1 MKNRMDFQI
10 SNTRNMLIKTFF
22 KTFLK
27 HRTTNLLS
35 VCGLSLGMAIALLL
49 GWWALN
55 EMNFDRF
62 HADTDKIY
70 RVCREGYL
78 NNETVKVG
86 SVFGPLSGEAKLR
99 FPQIEESVRVITT
112 GKRRFKVGE
121 VINYEKSIYFAD
133 TNFFQFFS
141 YPVKIGDINSC
152 FKDPDKIVLTE
163 SFASKYF
170 GDKNP
175 IGETVNFYDR
185 DWQVSAVMYNIPNNS
200 HLQFDALCVMSGAP
214 NLDNS
219 RWGRMDGFGTYIKIA
234 ENTNTE
240 DLAESITELARENFP
255 PYKQIDLSHFLQPLK
270 DIHFNTE
277 HFRFDDAVKSD
288 KRFVMIFLF
297 MAIAIL
303 IIACI
308 NFTNLFISTSFLRS
322 KSIGLKKANGASK
335 GSLIKEFFIETSLYV
350 LLSAIAGIAIASL
363 FLPMFNQL
371 AHANIVFDFS
381 NIYLW
386 SLLFGITVLTIIM
399 AGTFPAF
406 YLTKFNPATTLKG
419 KFTGKNVSVLQKGL
433 VILQFAASIILLIT
447 VVSIKRQVHF
457 VQSADLGFNKSN
469 VVYFGASGSISG
481 SYETIKQE
489 LERNH
494 GIVEVTAKN
503 CIPSDWNQGLGVST
517 QDTRDNP
524 YLMEICGIKDNYL
537 DMMDIRI
544 VEGEN
549 ISNYHDSLNYVM
561 INEQAASALGLDN
574 PIDETIYQGDEP
586 YVVKGVLQDIKSK
599 SLHNRVDPQVY
610 RKLRRVESGNVL
622 MIRISDDTQSA
633 IQAIKDKWQE
643 VNPGYPFEYHF
654 LDDTYDKL
662 YQNEIRAGRIVTWG
676 MCIALF
682 ITMIGLFAMA
692 RYSTERRTKEIGLRK
707 VNGAE
712 LLDILILLNKD
723 FLKWVVI
730 AFIVSIPISWYLVN
744 SWLNSF
750 AYRTSLSW
758 WIFAMAG
765 VIAVFISLATV
776 SWQTFL
782 AATRNPVEAL
792 RYE

>member
-1 MKNRMDFQI
+1 MDLHIF
-10 SNTRNMLIKTFF
+10 NTTNMLIKTFIKSF
-22 KTFLK
+22 IK

-35 VCGLSLGMAIALLL
+35 VGGLSLGMAIALLL

-55 EMNFDRF
+55 EMKFDKF
-62 HADTDKIY
+62 QADTDKIY
-70 RVCREGYL
+70 RICREGYL
-78 NNETVKVG
+78 NNETIKAG
-86 SVFGPLSGEAKLR
+86 SVFGPLSREAKFR
-99 FPQIEESVRVITT
+99 FPQIEESVRITT
-112 GKRRFKVGE
+112 RGKKRFKVGE
-121 VINYEKSIYFAD
+121 VINYEESIYFAD
-133 TNFFQFFS
+133 SNFFQFFN
-141 YPVKIGDINSC
+141 YPVKNGDINSC

-163 SFASKYF
+163 SFAIKYF
-170 GDKNP
+170 GNKNP

-185 DWQVSAVMYNIPNNS
+185 DWQVSAVMFNVPYNS
-200 HLQFDALCVMSGAP
+200 HLKFDAICVMSGAP

-219 RWGRMDGFGTYIKIA
+219 RWGNSDGFGTYIKIA
-234 ENTNTE
+234 ENTDTE
-240 DLAESITELARENFP
+240 DLAKSITELARENFP
-255 PYKQIDLSHFLQPLK
+255 PYTQIDLRHFLQPLK

-277 HFRFDDAVKSD
+277 HFRFDYAVKSD
-288 KRFVMIFLF
+288 KRFVMMSLF

-308 NFTNLFISTSFLRS
+308 NFTNLFISTSLLRF
-322 KSIGLKKANGASK
+322 KSIGLKKANGANK
-335 GSLIKEFFIETSLYV
+335 GSLIREFYIETSLYV
-350 LLSAIAGIAIASL
+350 LLSAIAGTGIASL

-371 AHANIVFDFS
+371 ADSNIVLDFS
-381 NIYLW
+381 NVYLC
-386 SLLFGITVLTIIM
+386 SLLIGITVLTIIM
-399 AGTFPAF
+399 AGTFPAL

-419 KFTGKNVSVLQKGL
+419 KFNGRNVSVLQKGL
-433 VILQFAASIILLIT
+433 VILQFAASIVLLIT
-447 VVSIKRQVHF
+447 VVSIRRQVHF

-469 VVYFGASGSISG
+469 IVYVDATGAFSK
-481 SYETIKQE
+481 SYETVKQE
-489 LERNH
+489 LERKP

-517 QDTRDNP
+517 KETRENP
-524 YLMEICGIKDNYL
+524 FLMEICSIKDNYL

-544 VEGEN
+544 VAGEN
-549 ISNYHDSLNYVM
+549 ISKYHDSLNYVM
-561 INEQAASALGLDN
+561 INEQAASALGIDN

-586 YVVKGVLQDIKSK
+586 LIVKGILQDIKTK

-610 RKLRRVESGNVL
+610 RRLRRVESYNVL

-633 IQAIKDKWQE
+633 IKNIKDKWQE

-654 LDDTYDKL
+654 LDDTYDEL
-662 YQNEIRAGRIVTWG
+662 YQNEIRTGNIVTWG

-712 LLDILILLNKD
+712 ILDILILLNKD

-730 AFIVSIPISWYLVN
+730 AFIASIPISWYLVN

-758 WIFAMAG
+758 WIFALAG
-765 VIAVFISLATV
+765 VIAVLISLVTV
-776 SWQTFL
+776 SWQTFM
-782 AATRNPVEAL
+782 AATQNPVEAL

>member
-1 MKNRMDFQI
+1 
-10 SNTRNMLIKTFF
+10 
-22 KTFLK
+22 
-27 HRTTNLLS
+27 
-35 VCGLSLGMAIALLL
+35 MAIALLL

-55 EMNFDRF
+55 EMKFDGF
-62 HADTDKIY
+62 HADIDKIY

-86 SVFGPLSGEAKLR
+86 SVFGPLGREAKFL
-99 FPQIEESVRVITT
+99 FPQIEEYVRVVTT

-121 VINYEKSIYFAD
+121 VINYEESIYFAD

-141 YPVKIGDINSC
+141 YPIKIGDVNSC

-163 SFASKYF
+163 SFAAKYF

-175 IGETVNFYDR
+175 IGETVNVYDR
-185 DWQVSAVMYNIPNNS
+185 DWQVSAVMFDIQNNS
-200 HLQFDALCVMSGAP
+200 HLQFGALCVMSGAP

-219 RWGRMDGFGTYIKIA
+219 SWGSRDGFGTYLKIA
-234 ENTNTE
+234 KDTDTE
-240 DLAESITELARENFP
+240 DLAKSITALARENFP
-255 PYKQIDLSHFLQPLK
+255 PYVQIDLSHFLQPLK

-277 HFRFDDAVKSD
+277 HFRFDYAVKSD

-303 IIACI
+303 VIACI
-308 NFTNLFISTSFLRS
+308 NFTNLFISTSFQRT

-335 GSLIKEFFIETSLYV
+335 GFLIRESFIETSFYV
-350 LLSAIAGIAIASL
+350 LLSAIAGAGIASL
-363 FLPMFNQL
+363 FLPVFNQL
-371 AHANIVFDFS
+371 ANSNIALDFS
-381 NIYLW
+381 NVYLC
-386 SLLFGITVLTIIM
+386 SLLFGITLLTIIM
-399 AGTFPAF
+399 AGTFPAL
-406 YLTKFNPATTLKG
+406 YLTKFNPAATLKG
-419 KFTGKNVSVLQKGL
+419 EFNGKNVSVLQKGL
-433 VILQFAASIILLIT
+433 VIFQFAASIVLLVT

-469 VVYFGASGSISG
+469 IVYVDASGAFSE
-481 SYETIKQE
+481 SYETVKQE

-517 QDTRDNP
+517 PETRDNP

-549 ISNYHDSLNYVM
+549 ISIYHDSLNYVM
-561 INEQAASALGLDN
+561 INEQAAKALGYDN
-574 PIDETIYQGDEP
+574 SIDKTIYQGDEP
-586 YVVKGVLQDIKSK
+586 LIVKGVLQDIKTK
-599 SLHNRVDPQVY
+599 SLHSRVDPQVY
-610 RKLRRVESGNVL
+610 RKLRRVESFNVL

-633 IQAIKDKWQE
+633 IKAIKDKWQE
-643 VNPGYPFEYHF
+643 VNPEYPFEYHF
-654 LDDTYDKL
+654 LDDTYDEL

-676 MCIALF
+676 MCIALI

-712 LLDILILLNKD
+712 LFDILILLNKD

-730 AFIVSIPISWYLVN
+730 AFVVAIPISWYIVN

-765 VIAVFISLATV
+765 VIAVIISLATV
-776 SWQTFL
+776 SWQTFM

>member
-1 MKNRMDFQI
+1 MDLHIF
-10 SNTRNMLIKTFF
+10 NTMNMLIKTFIKSF
-22 KTFLK
+22 IK

-35 VCGLSLGMAIALLL
+35 IGGLSLGIAIALIL

-55 EMNFDRF
+55 EMKFDKF
-62 HADTDKIY
+62 QADTDKIY
-70 RVCREGYL
+70 RICRQGYI
-78 NNETVKVG
+78 NNETIKAG
-86 SVFGPLSGEAKLR
+86 SVFGPLSREAKFR
-99 FPQIEESVRVITT
+99 FPQIEESVRITT
-112 GKRRFKVGE
+112 RGKKRFKVGE
-121 VINYEKSIYFAD
+121 VINYEESIYFAD
-133 TNFFQFFS
+133 SNFFQFFN

-163 SFASKYF
+163 SFAIKYF
-170 GDKNP
+170 GNKNP

-185 DWQVSAVMYNIPNNS
+185 DWQVSAVMFNVPHNS
-200 HLQFDALCVMSGAP
+200 HLQFDAICVMSGAP

-219 RWGRMDGFGTYIKIA
+219 RWGNSDGFGTYIKIA
-234 ENTNTE
+234 ENTDTE
-240 DLAESITELARENFP
+240 DLAKSITELARENFP
-255 PYKQIDLSHFLQPLK
+255 PYTQMDLRHFLQPLK

-277 HFRFDDAVKSD
+277 HFRFDYAVKSD
-288 KRFVMIFLF
+288 KRFVMMSLF

-308 NFTNLFISTSFLRS
+308 NFTNLFISTSLLRF
-322 KSIGLKKANGASK
+322 KSIGLKKANGANK
-335 GSLIKEFFIETSLYV
+335 GSLIREFYIETSLYV
-350 LLSAIAGIAIASL
+350 LLSAIAGTGIASL

-371 AHANIVFDFS
+371 ADSNIVLDFS
-381 NIYLW
+381 NVYLC
-386 SLLFGITVLTIIM
+386 SLLLGITVLTIIM
-399 AGTFPAF
+399 SGTFPAL

-419 KFTGKNVSVLQKGL
+419 KFNGRNVSVLQKGL
-433 VILQFAASIILLIT
+433 VILQFAASIVLLIT

-469 VVYFGASGSISG
+469 IVYVDATGAFSA
-481 SYETIKQE
+481 SYESVKQE
-489 LERNH
+489 LEKNH
-494 GIVEVTAKN
+494 AIVEVTAKN

-517 QDTRDNP
+517 KETRENP
-524 YLMEICGIKDNYL
+524 FIMEICGIKDNYL

-574 PIDETIYQGDEP
+574 PIDETIYQGDDP
-586 YVVKGVLQDIKSK
+586 IIVKGILQDIKTK

-610 RKLRRVESGNVL
+610 RKLRRVESYNVL

-633 IQAIKDKWQE
+633 IKALKDKWQE
-643 VNPGYPFEYHF
+643 VNPGYPFEFHF
-654 LDDTYDKL
+654 LDDTYDEL
-662 YQNEIRAGRIVTWG
+662 YQNEIRTGKIVTWG

-692 RYSTERRTKEIGLRK
+692 RYSTEKRTKEIGLRK

-712 LLDILILLNKD
+712 LFDILILLNKD
-723 FLKWVVI
+723 FLKWVII

-765 VIAVFISLATV
+765 VIAVFISLTTV
-776 SWQTFL
+776 SWQSFL

>member
-1 MKNRMDFQI
+1 M
-10 SNTRNMLIKTFF
+10 NMLIKTFIKSF
-22 KTFLK
+22 IK

-35 VCGLSLGMAIALLL
+35 IGGLSLGIAIALIL

-55 EMNFDRF
+55 EMKFDKF
-62 HADTDKIY
+62 QADTDKIY
-70 RVCREGYL
+70 RICRQGYI
-78 NNETVKVG
+78 NNETIKAG
-86 SVFGPLSGEAKLR
+86 SVFGPLSREAKFR
-99 FPQIEESVRVITT
+99 FPQIEESVRITT
-112 GKRRFKVGE
+112 RGKKRFKVGE
-121 VINYEKSIYFAD
+121 VINYEESIYFAD
-133 TNFFQFFS
+133 SNFFQFFN

-163 SFASKYF
+163 SFAIKYF
-170 GDKNP
+170 GNKNP

-185 DWQVSAVMYNIPNNS
+185 DWQVSAVMFNVPHNS
-200 HLQFDALCVMSGAP
+200 HLQFDAICVMSGAP

-219 RWGRMDGFGTYIKIA
+219 RWGNSDGFGTYIKIA
-234 ENTNTE
+234 ENTDTE
-240 DLAESITELARENFP
+240 DLAKSITELARENFP
-255 PYKQIDLSHFLQPLK
+255 PYTQMDLRHFLQPLK

-277 HFRFDDAVKSD
+277 HFRFDYAVKSD
-288 KRFVMIFLF
+288 KRFVMMSLF

-308 NFTNLFISTSFLRS
+308 NFTNLFISTSLLRF
-322 KSIGLKKANGASK
+322 KSIGLKKANGANK
-335 GSLIKEFFIETSLYV
+335 GSLIREFYIETSLYV
-350 LLSAIAGIAIASL
+350 LLSAIAGTGIASL

-371 AHANIVFDFS
+371 ADSNIVLDFS
-381 NIYLW
+381 NVYLC
-386 SLLFGITVLTIIM
+386 SLLLGITVLTIIM
-399 AGTFPAF
+399 SGTFPAL

-419 KFTGKNVSVLQKGL
+419 KFNGRNVSVLQKGL
-433 VILQFAASIILLIT
+433 VILQFAASIVLLIT

-469 VVYFGASGSISG
+469 IVYVEATGAFSA
-481 SYETIKQE
+481 SYESVKQE
-489 LERNH
+489 LEKNH
-494 GIVEVTAKN
+494 AIVEVTAKN

-517 QDTRDNP
+517 KETRENP
-524 YLMEICGIKDNYL
+524 FIMEICGIKDNYL

-574 PIDETIYQGDEP
+574 PIDETIYQGDDP
-586 YVVKGVLQDIKSK
+586 IIVKGILQDIKTK
-599 SLHNRVDPQVY
+599 SLHSRVDPQVY
-610 RKLRRVESGNVL
+610 RKLRRVESYNVL

-633 IQAIKDKWQE
+633 IKAIKDKWQE

-654 LDDTYDKL
+654 LDDTYDGL

-730 AFIVSIPISWYLVN
+730 AFIVAIPISWYLVN
-744 SWLNSF
+744 SWLNNF

>member
-1 MKNRMDFQI
+1 MNIFRIFE
-10 SNTRNMLIKTFF
+10 RN
-22 KTFLK
+22 FLK
-27 HRTTNLLS
+27 HRITNFLS
-35 VCGLSLGMAIALLL
+35 IGGLSLGIAIALLL
-49 GWWALN
+49 GWWAIN
-55 EMNFDRF
+55 EMKFDRF
-62 HADTDKIY
+62 NADADKIY
-70 RVCREGYL
+70 RVCREGFL
-78 NNETVKVG
+78 NNETTKIG
-86 SVFGPLSGEAKLR
+86 SVFGPLGREAKFR
-99 FPQIEESVRVITT
+99 FPQIEESVRIIST
-112 GKRRFKVGE
+112 GKKRFQVGE
-121 VINYEKSIYFAD
+121 VINYEESIYFAD
-133 TNFFQFFS
+133 TNFFQFFG
-141 YPVKIGDINSC
+141 YPIKIGDKNTC
-152 FKDPDKIVLTE
+152 FEDPDKIVITE
-163 SFASKYF
+163 SFATKYF

-175 IGETVNFYDR
+175 IGETVNVYDR
-185 DWQVSAVMYNIPNNS
+185 DWQVSAVMFNIPNNS

-219 RWGRMDGFGTYIKIA
+219 RWGNRDGFGTYIKIA
-234 ENTNTE
+234 ENTDTE
-240 DLAESITELARENFP
+240 DLAKSITELARENFP
-255 PYKQIDLSHFLQPLK
+255 PYIQIDISHFLQPLS
-270 DIHFNTE
+270 DIYFNTE
-277 HFRFDDAVKSD
+277 NFRFDYAVKSD
-288 KRFVMIFLF
+288 KRFVMIFLY

-308 NFTNLFISTSFLRS
+308 NFTNLFISTSFLRA

-335 GSLIKEFFIETSLYV
+335 GSLIREFFIETSMYV
-350 LLSAIAGIAIASL
+350 LLSAIAGICFANL

-371 AHANIVFDFS
+371 ANSNITLDFS
-381 NIYLW
+381 NVYLC

-419 KFTGKNVSVLQKGL
+419 RFNGKNVSVLQKGL
-433 VILQFAASIILLIT
+433 VILQFAASIVLLVT
-447 VVSIKRQVHF
+447 VVSIKKQVHF

-469 VVYFGASGSISG
+469 VVYVDATGAFSE
-481 SYETIKQE
+481 SYETVKQE

-503 CIPSDWNQGLGVST
+503 CIPSDWNQGIGVST
-517 QDTRDNP
+517 QETRENP

-537 DMMDIRI
+537 DLMDIRI

-574 PIDETIYQGDEP
+574 PIDETIYQGDEQLI
-586 YVVKGVLQDIKSK
+586 VKGVLQDIKTK
-599 SLHNRVDPQVY
+599 SLHSRVDPQVY
-610 RKLRRVESGNVL
+610 RKLRRVESYNVL

-633 IQAIKDKWQE
+633 IKAIKEKWQE
-643 VNPGYPFEYHF
+643 VNPEYPFEYHF
-654 LDDTYDKL
+654 LDNTYDEL
-662 YQNEIRAGRIVTWG
+662 YLNEIRAGRIVTWG

-712 LLDILILLNKD
+712 LFDILILLNKD

-730 AFIVSIPISWYLVN
+730 AFVVAIPISWYLVN

-758 WIFAMAG
+758 WIFVMAG
-765 VIAVFISLATV
+765 VIAVIISLSTV
-776 SWQTFL
+776 SWQTFM
-782 AATRNPVEAL
+782 AARRNPVEAL

>member
-1 MKNRMDFQI
+1 MRNRVDFQT
-10 SNTRNMLIKTFF
+10 SNTRNMLIKAFIKSFF
-22 KTFLK
+22 K

-35 VCGLSLGMAIALLL
+35 VGGLSLGIAIALLL

-55 EMNFDRF
+55 EMKFDSF
-62 HADTDKIY
+62 NADTDKIY

-86 SVFGPLSGEAKLR
+86 SVFGPLSREAKFR
-99 FPQIEESVRVITT
+99 FPQIEESVRVTAR
-112 GKRRFKVGE
+112 GKQRFKVGE
-121 VINYEKSIYFAD
+121 VINYEESIYFAD
-133 TNFFQFFS
+133 SNFFQFFN
-141 YPVKIGDINSC
+141 YPIKIGDINSC

-163 SFASKYF
+163 SFAIKYF
-170 GDKNP
+170 GNKNP

-185 DWQVSAVMYNIPNNS
+185 DWQVSAVMFNVPYNS
-200 HLQFDALCVMSGAP
+200 HLQLDAICVMSGVP

-219 RWGRMDGFGTYIKIA
+219 RWGTSDGFGTYIKIA
-234 ENTNTE
+234 ENTDTE
-240 DLAESITELARENFP
+240 DLAKSITELARENFP
-255 PYKQIDLSHFLQPLK
+255 LYIQIDISHFLQPLSE
-270 DIHFNTE
+270 IHFNTE
-277 HFRFDDAVKSD
+277 NFRFDYAVKSD
-288 KRFVMIFLF
+288 KRFVLIFLY

-308 NFTNLFISTSFLRS
+308 NFTNLFISTSFLRA
-322 KSIGLKKANGASK
+322 KSIGLKKANGACK
-335 GSLIKEFFIETSLYV
+335 GSLVREFFIETSLYV
-350 LLSAIAGIAIASL
+350 LLSAIAGTAIASL
-363 FLPMFNQL
+363 FLPVFNQL
-371 AHANIVFDFS
+371 ANSNIAFDFS
-381 NIYLW
+381 NVYLCA
-386 SLLFGITVLTIIM
+386 LLLGITVLTIIM

-419 KFTGKNVSVLQKGL
+419 KFNGKNVSVLQKGL
-433 VILQFAASIILLIT
+433 VILQFAASIVLLVT
-447 VVSIKRQVHF
+447 VVSIKKQVHY
-457 VQSADLGFNKSN
+457 VQSVDLGFNKSN
-469 VVYFGASGSISG
+469 LVYVDATGAFSE

-489 LERNH
+489 LERSH
-494 GIVEVTAKN
+494 EIVEVTAKN

-544 VEGEN
+544 VAGEN
-549 ISNYHDSLNYVM
+549 ISNYHDSLNYVL

-574 PIDETIYQGDEP
+574 PIDIIIYQGDEQLI
-586 YVVKGVLQDIKSK
+586 VKGVLQDIKTK
-599 SLHNRVDPQVY
+599 SLHSRVDPQVY
-610 RKLRRVESGNVL
+610 RKLRRVESSNVL
-622 MIRISDDTQSA
+622 MIRISDNTQSA
-633 IQAIKDKWQE
+633 IKAIKDKWQE

-654 LDDTYDKL
+654 LDDTYDGL

>member
-1 MKNRMDFQI
+1 MRNRMDFQT
-10 SNTRNMLIKTFF
+10 SNTRNMLIKTFL

-27 HRTTNLLS
+27 HRITNLLS
-35 VCGLSLGMAIALLL
+35 VGGLSLGMAIALLL

-55 EMNFDRF
+55 EMKFDRF
-62 HADTDKIY
+62 HTDTDKIF
-70 RVCREGYL
+70 RVCREGYI
-78 NNETVKVG
+78 NNETIKIG
-86 SVFGPLSGEAKLR
+86 SVFGPVSREAKLR
-99 FPQIEESVRVITT
+99 FPQVEESIRVITT
-112 GKRRFKVGE
+112 GKRRFNVGE
-121 VINYEKSIYFAD
+121 VISYEESIYFAD
-133 TNFFQFFS
+133 TNFFQFFNF
-141 YPVKIGDINSC
+141 PVKSGDINSC

-163 SFASKYF
+163 SFAAKYF

-175 IGETVNFYDR
+175 IGETVNVYDR
-185 DWQVSAVMYNIPNNS
+185 DWQISAVMYNIPNNS
-200 HLQFDALCVMSGAP
+200 HLQFDAICVLSGVP

-219 RWGRMDGFGTYIKIA
+219 GWGNRDGFATYIKIV
-234 ENTNTE
+234 ENTDTE
-240 DLAESITELARENFP
+240 DLAKSITSMARENFP
-255 PYKQIDLSHFLQPLK
+255 PYTQVDISHFLQPLK

-277 HFRFDDAVKSD
+277 HFRFDYAVKSD

-303 IIACI
+303 VIACI

-335 GSLIKEFFIETSLYV
+335 GSLIKEFFTETSLYV

-371 AHANIVFDFS
+371 ANANIVFDFS
-381 NIYLW
+381 NVTLC
-386 SLLFGITVLTIIM
+386 SLLLGITLLTIIM
-399 AGTFPAF
+399 AGTFPAL
-406 YLTKFNPATTLKG
+406 YLTKFNPAATLKG
-419 KFTGKNVSVLQKGL
+419 EFNGKNVSVLQKGL
-433 VILQFAASIILLIT
+433 VIFQFAASIVLLVT

-469 VVYFGASGSISG
+469 VVYVDASGAFSE
-481 SYETIKQE
+481 SYETVKQE

-494 GIVEVTAKN
+494 EIVEVTAKN
-503 CIPSDWNQGLGVST
+503 CIPSDWNQGMGVSSHE
-517 QDTRDNP
+517 TRDNP
-524 YLMEICGIKDNYL
+524 YVMEICGIKNNYL
-537 DMMDIRI
+537 DMMGIRI

-549 ISNYHDSLNYVM
+549 ISIYHDSLNYVM
-561 INEQAASALGLDN
+561 INEQAASALGFDY

-586 YVVKGVLQDIKSK
+586 LIVKGVLQDIKTK

-622 MIRISDDTQSA
+622 MIRISDNTQSA
-633 IQAIKDKWQE
+633 IKAIKEKWQE
-643 VNPGYPFEYHF
+643 VNPEHPFEYHF
-654 LDDTYDKL
+654 LDDTYDGL

-676 MCIALF
+676 MSIALF

-712 LLDILILLNKD
+712 LFDILILLNKD
-723 FLKWVVI
+723 FLKWVII

-750 AYRTSLSW
+750 AYRTGLSW
-758 WIFAMAG
+758 WIFALAG